1 MQMELGFWYVR
12 LCAFLSSR
20 LPLRLCYT
28 LAVVV
33 ADVVYALC
41 PRLREDTKSSIAHVL
56 GQTKTSRDV
65 SRVTRKCLR
74 NYAKSVMELFRYS
87 RRPAE
92 LGDRVILEGL
102 DRLDAA
108 LSEGKGVI
116 IAGLHLGSWDV
127 GGTFL
132 AQRYYPL
139 NAIVRSSF
147 NSDKLSRFMQD
158 MRREV
163 GIAVISAQGGIR
175 HAAQVLRRNEL
186 LALLVDAP
194 NKGKLAKVRFLQDYA
209 QFSTGVATLAIRTKA
224 AVLPGYIVRLPD
236 NTFKGSIGE
245 KIEFQFSGDFRR
257 DIQHFT
263 QSLVNSLQG
272 FVKQYP
278 EQWGMLRKIWCE

>member
-1 MQMELGFWYVR
+1 MELDFWQVR

-33 ADVVYALC
+33 ADVVYVLC

-56 GQTKTSRDV
+56 GQTKGSREV

-74 NYAKSVMELFRYS
+74 NYAKSVVELCRYS
-87 RRPAE
+87 GRPAKGE
-92 LGDRVILEGL
+92 SRVLFEGL

-116 IAGLHLGSWDV
+116 IVGLHLGSWDV
-127 GGTFL
+127 GATFL
-132 AQRYYPL
+132 AQRHYPL
-139 NAIVRSSF
+139 NAMVRSSF

-158 MRREV
+158 LRSQA
-163 GIAVISAQGGIR
+163 GIAVISAQDGIR
-175 HAAQVLRRNEL
+175 RAAESLRRNEL
-186 LALLVDAP
+186 LALLIDAP
-194 NKGKLAKVRFLQDYA
+194 TKGKLVKVRFLQGYA
-209 QFSTGVATLAIRTKA
+209 QFSGGAAALALRTKA
-224 AVLPGYIVRLPD
+224 AVLPGCVVRLPD
-236 NTFKGSIGE
+236 NTFKGFIGE

-257 DIQHFT
+257 DIQRFT